1 MCDQLLLGVTAAAV
15 AASELTI
22 LDLNTFEVIAANLA
36 ISGMKESDLT
46 GSGMTGEDWTDS
58 WITGTDL
65 GSSAVIAS
73 SLTAVNSVDSETDT
87 AILAALF
94 LLSLRFNVGD

>member
-1 MCDQLLLGVTAAAV
+1 MQCSGLLLTYALLE
-15 AASELTI
+15 SEDDLG
-22 LDLNTFEVIAANLA
+22 LDSARVREQVGH
-36 ISGMKESDLT
+36 S

-87 AILAALF
+87 AVLAALF

>member
-1 MCDQLLLGVTAAAV
+1 M

-36 ISGMKESDLT
+36 ISGMKESYLT
-46 GSGMTGEDWTDS
+46 GSGLTGEDSTDS

-73 SLTAVNSVDSETDT
+73 SLAAVNSVDSETDT
-87 AILAALF
+87 AVLAALF